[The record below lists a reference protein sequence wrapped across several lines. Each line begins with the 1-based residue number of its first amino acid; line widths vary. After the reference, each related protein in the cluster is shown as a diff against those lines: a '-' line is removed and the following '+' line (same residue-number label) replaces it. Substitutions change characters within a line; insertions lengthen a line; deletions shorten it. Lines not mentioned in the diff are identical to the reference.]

1 MGIFDA
7 ISNIAEMAVDPII
20 ALATG
25 GPSAAVATVA
35 RPPERT
41 QTFENSRRSQIMYQQ
56 DPGLSQ
62 GFSGM
67 TPSRASSGSSSFFGS
82 LGQTIGGFG
91 RDVGG
96 FVQDIAPALNLFGIG
111 GQPQRTNAGTAISV
125 DVGRPQETAQS
136 GEILGANLGLAPA
149 LFQGARSFLRTPGG
163 QTALGFGAGAL
174 GAALSGGA
182 DGKPRITRRMKSDVR
197 RIYNMSMG
205 NPDITAQI
213 LNQMG
218 TYPRITFDAAT
229 VFFILTKRFRNDGP
243 VVTKAAVRK
252 TKTTLRR
259 MKGVVDMYNSVCKPT
274 ATRRRAAPSRAKA
287 VQLISNK

>member
-7 ISNIAEMAVDPII
+7 ISNIAEMAVDPLI

-25 GPSAAVATVA
+25 GPTSAVATVG

-41 QTFENSRRSQIMYQQ
+41 PTLENSRSNQIMYQQ

-67 TPSRASSGSSSFFGS
+67 SPSRASSGSSSFFGN
-82 LGQTIGGFG
+82 LGSTIGGFG

-111 GQPQRTNAGTAISV
+111 GQPQRTNAGTAITV

-163 QTALGFGAGAL
+163 QTALGFGGAAL
-174 GAALSGGA
+174 GAAFAGDSGSA
-182 DGKPRITRRMKSDVR
+182 PRITRKMKSDVR
-197 RIYNMSMG
+197 RIYMMAGMDPNL
-205 NPDITAQI
+205 TAQI
-213 LNQMG
+213 LNNMG
-218 TYPRITFDAAT
+218 TYPRMNFNASL

-274 ATRRRAAPSRAKA
+274 APRRRAAPSRAKA

>member
-1 MGIFDA
+1 MGFLDSIGTVLERVVPTA
-7 ISNIAEMAVDPII
+7 IGF
-20 ALATG
+20 ATG
-25 GPSAAVATVA
+25 GPIGAATSLAGVERAK
-35 RPPERT
+35 RT
-41 QTFENSRRSQIMYQQ
+41 QKNIERAEYMYQQ

-62 GFSGM
+62 GFSGVS
-67 TPSRASSGSSSFFGS
+67 PSTASAGSGSFFGN
-82 LGQTIGGFG
+82 LGQTIGSFG

-96 FVQDIAPALNLFGIG
+96 FVSDIAPALNLFGIG

-163 QTALGFGAGAL
+163 QTALGFGGAAL
-174 GAALSGGA
+174 GAAFAG
-182 DGKPRITRRMKSDVR
+182 DGQTAPRITRKMKSDVR
-197 RIYNMSMG
+197 RIYMMAGMDPNA
-205 NPDITAQI
+205 TAQI
-213 LNQMG
+213 LNNLG
-218 TYPRITFDAAT
+218 TYPRMNFNASL

-274 ATRRRAAPSRAKA
+274 TRRAPMRRAAPKA
-287 VQLISNK
+287 VQLIKN

>member
-1 MGIFDA
+1 
-7 ISNIAEMAVDPII
+7 
-20 ALATG
+20 
-25 GPSAAVATVA
+25 
-35 RPPERT
+35 
-41 QTFENSRRSQIMYQQ
+41 MYQQ

-62 GFSGM
+62 GFNGMSPSTASAGSG
-67 TPSRASSGSSSFFGS
+67 SFFGN
-82 LGQTIGGFG
+82 LGQSIGSFG

-96 FVQDIAPALNLFGIG
+96 FVSDIAPALNLFGIG

-125 DVGRPQETAQS
+125 DVGRPEESAMS
-136 GEILGANLGLAPA
+136 GEILGANLGLGSNLIQAA
-149 LFQGARSFLRTPGG
+149 TRFARSPAGG
-163 QTALGFGAGAL
+163 SAIGFGAGAL

-182 DGKPRITRRMKSDVR
+182 NGAPRITRRMKSDVR

-218 TYPRITFDAAT
+218 TYPKINFDAPT

-274 ATRRRAAPSRAKA
+274 TRRAPARRAAPKA
-287 VQLISNK
+287 VQLIKN